1 MGCVCRYGKNLYVIS
16 DHKPDE
22 AQIIDVAFVCIKEKA
37 VHFVKPFVVPQPA
50 NPFQGIFIEN
60 TFIDVPFC

>member
-22 AQIIDVAFVCIKEKA
+22 VQIIDVAFVCIKEDE

-50 NPFQGIFIEN
+50 NPF
-60 TFIDVPFC
+60 